1 MSYGHVSGAGGET
14 AAERP
19 VRPAA
24 TDGPLRI
31 QQRMKKLGQLLVE
44 RGWIT
49 RGVLDR
55 ALAAQ
60 SAIGGRLGTCLL
72 ESNALSEQQ
81 LLEALSR
88 QQATEGADA
97 EALRGVPEE
106 VYALIPERLAARRGV
121 LPIRRLGNRLEVAM
135 ASPGD
140 LALRDEIAFAA
151 GKQVVPRLALEVRL
165 AEALE
170 RYYGVECPARMGRL
184 VDRLNR
190 SRYLWAESGEQEV
203 AKPEGIGELFPQAPE
218 LSGPLLPDIDLDFAA
233 PVPPP
238 RGRASRRAGA
248 RAAAAAATVPAR
260 REPAP
265 EAAPGGRRTPLP
277 PPTPRAR
284 AGRAEPPSPP
294 AQSPPIPE
302 IADPEA
308 AMEAATDRDEVG
320 RAVLAALGRHFER
333 VALFAARSD
342 AVGGWMGA
350 GPGLD
355 AGRLAAFRVSY
366 RQPSVFLNLRH
377 GSGLHL
383 GPLPPMPAHRELAR
397 IWHDEP
403 PYSCFLL
410 PVVIRGRLAAVL
422 YGDRNGSPLGDLD
435 LAAMRRLGAAA
446 AAALERCIMLKKQS
460 QA

>member
-1 MSYGHVSGAGGET
+1 
-14 AAERP
+14 
-19 VRPAA
+19 
-24 TDGPLRI
+24 
-31 QQRMKKLGQLLVE
+31 MKKLGQLLLE

-72 ESNALSEQQ
+72 DSNAIGEQQ
-81 LLEALSR
+81 LLEALAR
-88 QQATEGADA
+88 QQGIEGADA
-97 EALRGVPEE
+97 DALRGVPEE
-106 VYALIPERLAARRGV
+106 VYSLIPERLAARRGA

-135 ASPGD
+135 ASPSD

-151 GKQVVPRLALEVRL
+151 GKQVVPRVALEVRL

-170 RYYGVECPARMGRL
+170 RYFGVECPARMARL
-184 VDRLNR
+184 IDRLNR
-190 SRYLWAESGEQEV
+190 SRYMWAESGSQPV
-203 AKPEGIGELFPQAPE
+203 AKPEGVGELFPQAPD
-218 LSGPLLPDIDLDFAA
+218 LTGPLLPEIDLDLEA

-238 RGRASRRAGA
+238 RGRAARRTAA

-265 EAAPGGRRTPLP
+265 AAAPRGRRTPLP
-277 PPTPRAR
+277 PPAPRAR
-284 AGRAEPPSPP
+284 AARSDGATAPAPPP
-294 AQSPPIPE
+294 AVPE

-308 AMEAATDRDEVG
+308 AMEATTDRDEVG
-320 RAVLAALGRHFER
+320 RALLAALGRHFER
-333 VALFAARSD
+333 MALFAARSD
-342 AVGGWMGA
+342 AVSGWMGA
-350 GPGLD
+350 GRGLD
-355 AGRLAAFRVSY
+355 AERLAAFRVSF

-410 PVVIRGRLAAVL
+410 PVAIRGRLAAVL

-435 LAAMRRLGAAA
+435 LAAMRRLGSAA

>member
-1 MSYGHVSGAGGET
+1 
-14 AAERP
+14 
-19 VRPAA
+19 
-24 TDGPLRI
+24 
-31 QQRMKKLGQLLVE
+31 MKKLGQLLLE

-72 ESNALSEQQ
+72 DSNAIGEQQ
-81 LLEALSR
+81 LLEALAR
-88 QQATEGADA
+88 QQGIEGADA
-97 EALRGVPEE
+97 DALRGVPEE
-106 VYALIPERLAARRGV
+106 VYSLIPERLAARRGA

-135 ASPGD
+135 ASPSD

-151 GKQVVPRLALEVRL
+151 GKQVVPRVALEVRL

-170 RYYGVECPARMGRL
+170 RYFGVECPARMARL
-184 VDRLNR
+184 IDRLNR
-190 SRYLWAESGEQEV
+190 SRYMWAESGSHPV
-203 AKPEGIGELFPQAPE
+203 AKPEGVGELFPQAPD
-218 LSGPLLPDIDLDFAA
+218 LTGPLLPEIDLDLEA

-238 RGRASRRAGA
+238 RGRAARRTAA

-265 EAAPGGRRTPLP
+265 AAAPRGRRTPLP
-277 PPTPRAR
+277 PPAPRAR
-284 AGRAEPPSPP
+284 AARSDGATAPAPPP
-294 AQSPPIPE
+294 AVPE

-308 AMEAATDRDEVG
+308 AMEATTDRDEVG
-320 RAVLAALGRHFER
+320 RALLAALGRHFER
-333 VALFAARSD
+333 MALFAARSD
-342 AVGGWMGA
+342 AVSGWMGA
-350 GPGLD
+350 GRGLD
-355 AGRLAAFRVSY
+355 AERLAAFRVSF

-410 PVVIRGRLAAVL
+410 PVAIRGRLAAVL

-435 LAAMRRLGAAA
+435 LAAMRRLGSAA